1 MFEDDYLLK
10 SINENTHFKKIAVK
24 NIQNS
29 LKTSIKSLDLK
40 VPLLWKKNINYSNLN
55 QEKSHNEK
63 LEETRLKNLIVKRNE
78 ILSREKNLQNITKIK
93 QKYSI
98 IEDKNQIVV
107 NNKSN
112 MSKHNSNSQSLN
124 NSRINTNVDSR
135 DNNKNYSERE
145 NFLKSGKNF
154 NSSTKNPELLSS
166 MKLNSSLSLAKG
178 VSKASLF
185 NINTKN
191 FELKEKEITKTK
203 RVSRKTT
210 FINKLNK
217 TKTIMKNNKSTF
229 NLSVNKTDDSL
240 ESDEDSDKELNIL
253 KEKYKCEDDLRVFLK
268 NHDKYHRN
276 KLEVK
281 KDTKEKMDESFVNQP
296 FFKKITNK
304 VFFRNTSVL
313 NEIPNRVRKIANEIT
328 STKIPH
334 YLDFIS
340 DKSTFNFQ
348 TPKIVEKLNK
358 IDFKGPRFSHC
369 TSCLVRNVDYY
380 TKLHENHS
388 NRVIDF
394 LIPNDF
400 KFLIGNE

>member
-1 MFEDDYLLK
+1 
-10 SINENTHFKKIAVK
+10 
-24 NIQNS
+24 
-29 LKTSIKSLDLK
+29 
-40 VPLLWKKNINYSNLN
+40 
-55 QEKSHNEK
+55 
-63 LEETRLKNLIVKRNE
+63 
-78 ILSREKNLQNITKIK
+78 
-93 QKYSI
+93 
-98 IEDKNQIVV
+98 
-107 NNKSN
+107 
-112 MSKHNSNSQSLN
+112 
-124 NSRINTNVDSR
+124 
-135 DNNKNYSERE
+135 
-145 NFLKSGKNF
+145 
-154 NSSTKNPELLSS
+154 

-191 FELKEKEITKTK
+191 FELKEKDIAKTK

-217 TKTIMKNNKSTF
+217 TKTMMKTNKSTF

-369 TSCLVRNVDYY
+369 TSCLVRNIDYY